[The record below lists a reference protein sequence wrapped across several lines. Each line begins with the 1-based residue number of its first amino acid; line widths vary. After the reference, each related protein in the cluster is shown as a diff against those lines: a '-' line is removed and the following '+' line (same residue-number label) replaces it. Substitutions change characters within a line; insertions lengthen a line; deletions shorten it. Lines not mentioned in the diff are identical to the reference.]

1 MWKKVLKSVNKVGGN
16 VEEIK
21 GVVAF
26 THFMKSYTQAIFS
39 QKFKKVYIKPYF
51 DLYPY
56 PHP

>member
-16 VEEIK
+16 GDEIK
-21 GVVAF
+21 RGVTF
-26 THFMKSYTQAIFS
+26 THLVKSYTQTILS
-39 QKFKKVYIKPYF
+39 SNLKKQRFEPYF